1 MNDVDNKGREPLQN
15 AGMPQRNYKDTVF
28 RLLFND
34 RARLLSLFNAV
45 NGTAY
50 NKPEELEIIT
60 LQNAVYMSMKNDL
73 SFLMDFQMYLYEH
86 QSSLN
91 PNLPLRDL
99 FYVARQYEKLT
110 IGKNLY
116 GQGRTKL
123 PTPHFIVFYNGT
135 GRQPETKRVR
145 LSDAYEVQEAE
156 KELEL
161 IVTVFNI
168 NSGYNEELKEKCPAL
183 GEYAAYVARV
193 REHAKGHALY
203 EAVELAVSECIREGI
218 LKDFLSANRAEV
230 VGMSIFEYNQEEHMR
245 MEREEAYAEGLAE
258 GKAEGKAEGMEDGKV
273 KGAACKLIFLVRSWI
288 RQGLKEEEI
297 AGLAQEPQEDMLRLI
312 RTIKENPK
320 ADDEQILQLWGK
332 QA

>member
-1 MNDVDNKGREPLQN
+1 MNGTDNKGLKPLQ
-15 AGMPQRNYKDTVF
+15 AVMPQRNYKDTVF

-34 RARLLSLFNAV
+34 RRKLLSLFNAV

-86 QSSLN
+86 QSTSN

-99 FYVARQYEKLT
+99 FYVVRQYEKLT
-110 IGKNLY
+110 MGKNLY
-116 GQGRTKL
+116 GQGRVKL

-135 GRQPETKRVR
+135 GRQPETKRIH

-156 KELEL
+156 KALEL

-168 NSGYNEELKEKCPAL
+168 SSGYNEALKEKCPAL

-193 REHAKGHALY
+193 REHARGHALH

-230 VGMSIFEYNQEEHMR
+230 VSMSIFEYNQEEHMR

-258 GKAEGKAEGMEDGKV
+258 GMEDGKA

-288 RQGLKEEEI
+288 RHGLKEEEI
-297 AGLAQEPQEDMLRLI
+297 AGLTQEPQKDILRLI

-320 ADDEQILQLWGK
+320 ADDEQILQLWRK

>member
-1 MNDVDNKGREPLQN
+1 MNHKDNKRQDPIQN

-34 RARLLSLFNAV
+34 REKLLSLFNAV
-45 NGTAY
+45 NGTTY
-50 NKPEELEIIT
+50 SRPEELEIIT

-73 SFLMDFQMYLYEH
+73 SFLVDFQMYLYEH
-86 QSSLN
+86 QSTLN

-116 GQGRTKL
+116 GQGRVKL

-135 GRQPETKRVR
+135 ERQPETNRLY
-145 LSDAYEVQEAE
+145 LSDAYEVPEAE
-156 KELEL
+156 KALEL

-168 NSGYNEELKEKCPAL
+168 NSGYNEALKEKCPVL
-183 GEYAAYVARV
+183 REYTEYVERV
-193 REHAKGHALY
+193 REHAREHVLH
-203 EAVELAVSECIREGI
+203 EAVELAVSECVREGI
-218 LKDFLSANRAEV
+218 LKEFLLANRAEV
-230 VGMSIFEYNQEEHMR
+230 VSMSIFEYNQEEHMR
-245 MEREEAYAEGLAE
+245 LEREEAYLEGR
-258 GKAEGKAEGMEDGKV
+258 AEGMTVGNAKGLAAGKLE
-273 KGAACKLIFLVRSWI
+273 GAAVKLVFLVRSWI
-288 RQGLKEEEI
+288 KRGLKEEEI
-297 AGLAQEPQEDMLRLI
+297 ASLAQEPQEDILRLI

-320 ADDEQILQLWGK
+320 ADDEQIWQLWRK